1 MIIFFKPTIS
11 DMEVVSKI
19 LNIFAESSGLKVN
32 PQESHTRASEVM
44 MIPQCWCPVTLVA
57 SGRIFP

>member
-1 MIIFFKPTIS
+1 MGDEQGFLADLGLHQNMPRVSIYADDTIIFFKPTTS

-32 PQESHTRASEVM
+32 P
-44 MIPQCWCPVTLVA
+44 
-57 SGRIFP
+57 